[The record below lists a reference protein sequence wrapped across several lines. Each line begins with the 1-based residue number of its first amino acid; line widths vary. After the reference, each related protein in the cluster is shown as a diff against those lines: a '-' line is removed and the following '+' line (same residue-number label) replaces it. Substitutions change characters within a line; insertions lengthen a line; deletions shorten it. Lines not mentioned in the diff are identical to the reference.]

1 MNKSNFFLAQDFTI
15 ENADLTKIR
24 EFNESR
30 IDAIKYIYEMLAKRI
45 AFLKEQIEI
54 FKLADD
60 LERIEILNR
69 IDTVGNIENDFN
81 KLFKAKPRDFFAN
94 MFKEYIEGVYLE
106 EIINLY
112 NTLTNFFENTNE
124 NDLLEI
130 LHFLG
135 KTKCCISLSK
145 AMFERNKNNAIV
157 KYKQQAIT
165 KNKKNHKKDKLIINS
180 NVNKIESKE
189 IEDINKKITK
199 IKECKWFGEKDY
211 EIILE
216 IEEILGLNEN
226 YDDSLVTNLERSYY
240 ESNRWDTDW
249 QKETLRS
256 LNCYSNAY
264 LKKFEK
270 TMLFVKSIFKLHMN
284 FSKDLL
290 NDVNLPDDLK
300 NDLKEQNEKIA
311 AKENSVD
318 EALTSK
324 PKSIFMP
331 NLAAI
336 SHKSGP
342 ERILPA
348 HVEENNNYLNLR
360 FTNFRNQY
368 YIMRCFDLYSDEG
381 INLIENFKN
390 VYKKYIDSA
399 KELYGEL
406 PRSARTAPLLKTTIK
421 NQQISVRDKEQLMIN
436 IIEEIHVSRKQEEI
450 INEKI
455 QEFEIKND
463 INKLEDNSINSE
475 IKLQETVFNLAK
487 QKDESQEKLK
497 KFIDKQRQKAE
508 EEKQRNK
515 SIADIKIEVTQKLKS
530 EISLLNTRNFYL
542 DEHLFDKET
551 VNNLNE
557 FYNYDKIR
565 FSEFVALI
573 KRLGGTINTSS
584 GGSHHKVEFI
594 KNEKSYAFS
603 IVKREHIDRVNLKIV
618 RNRLKDILP
627 ENWQE
632 LDMKKNSKSYL
643 AMSA

>member
-1 MNKSNFFLAQDFTI
+1 
-15 ENADLTKIR
+15 
-24 EFNESR
+24 
-30 IDAIKYIYEMLAKRI
+30 
-45 AFLKEQIEI
+45 
-54 FKLADD
+54 
-60 LERIEILNR
+60 
-69 IDTVGNIENDFN
+69 
-81 KLFKAKPRDFFAN
+81 
-94 MFKEYIEGVYLE
+94 
-106 EIINLY
+106 
-112 NTLTNFFENTNE
+112 
-124 NDLLEI
+124 
-130 LHFLG
+130 
-135 KTKCCISLSK
+135 
-145 AMFERNKNNAIV
+145 
-157 KYKQQAIT
+157 
-165 KNKKNHKKDKLIINS
+165 
-180 NVNKIESKE
+180 
-189 IEDINKKITK
+189 
-199 IKECKWFGEKDY
+199 
-211 EIILE
+211 
-216 IEEILGLNEN
+216 
-226 YDDSLVTNLERSYY
+226 
-240 ESNRWDTDW
+240 
-249 QKETLRS
+249 
-256 LNCYSNAY
+256 
-264 LKKFEK
+264 
-270 TMLFVKSIFKLHMN
+270 MN

-290 NDVNLPDDLK
+290 NDVNIPDDLK

-381 INLIENFKN
+381 INIIENFRN
-390 VYKKYIDSA
+390 IYKKYIDSA
-399 KELYGEL
+399 KELYGAL
-406 PRSARTAPLLKTTIK
+406 PGSARTAPLLKTTIK
-421 NQQISVRDKEQLMIN
+421 NQQISVQDKDQLMIN
-436 IIEEIHVSRKQEEI
+436 IIEEIHVSQKQEEI

-463 INKLEDNSINSE
+463 INKLEDNSINAE
-475 IKLQETVFNLAK
+475 IHLQEAVFNLAK

-508 EEKQRNK
+508 QEKQRNK

-530 EISLLNTRNFYL
+530 EVSLQNTRNFYL
-542 DEHLFDKET
+542 DKYLFDKET

-557 FYNYDKIR
+557 FYNYDRIR
-565 FSEFVALI
+565 FNEFAVLI
-573 KRLGGTINTSS
+573 KRLGGAINTAS

-603 IVKREHIDRVNLKIV
+603 IVKRDYIQGVNLKIV
-618 RNRLKDILP
+618 RNRLKEILP